1 MAEEECRGSGLAL
14 RQEELQ
20 NLRKMVEVSV
30 PETKFGEESRQVG
43 LIFPSSPMVGRRWH
57 FAS

>member
-1 MAEEECRGSGLAL
+1 ML
-14 RQEELQ
+14 RKRPGAPPKRNLQ

-43 LIFPSSPMVGRRWH
+43 LIFHSSLMVSRRWH